1 MLYTSTVMPYK
12 IALINDDDY
21 PGLYH
26 LDTVIDF
33 MFMADILINF
43 NTPITNDQGDVDYSR
58 RRITLSYLKNW
69 FIIDLLASLPLNLIM
84 SVAIES

>member
-1 MLYTSTVMPYK
+1 MPYK
-12 IALINDDDY
+12 IALINADDY
-21 PGLYH
+21 PGLDH

>member
-1 MLYTSTVMPYK
+1 
-12 IALINDDDY
+12 
-21 PGLYH
+21 
-26 LDTVIDF
+26 
-33 MFMADILINF
+33 MADILINF